1 MAKSNNRKF
10 RVVWMFEARDLVK
23 TFGSVVAVNKV
34 SFTIDKPQMIGII
47 GRSGAGKSTLLRMIN
62 RLETATSGQIIA
74 DGVDVTALHGR
85 SKRDWQRNCAMIF
98 QQFNLVPYLSLVEN
112 VLLPC
117 QFCTRRNGDRV
128 GDGQFQSGNR
138 QYRLRHE

>member
-47 GRSGAGKSTLLRMIN
+47 VA
-62 RLETATSGQIIA
+62 LEPESQ
-74 DGVDVTALHGR
+74 
-85 SKRDWQRNCAMIF
+85 
-98 QQFNLVPYLSLVEN
+98 
-112 VLLPC
+112 PC
-117 QFCTRRNGDRV
+117 FG
-128 GDGQFQSGNR
+128 
-138 QYRLRHE
+138 